1 MSKFYN
7 ETRLWSVTSN
17 SGDMISFVGTPLVKN
32 HVNSCHGNHAFF
44 HSKIEFI
51 FAGKNSLHL
60 NLCILVKQSSNNI
73 Y

>member
-1 MSKFYN
+1 M
-7 ETRLWSVTSN
+7 WSVTSN
-17 SGDMISFVGTPLVKN
+17 SGDMINFVGTSLVKN
-32 HVNSCHGNHAFF
+32 HVNSCHRNHAFF
-44 HSKIEFI
+44 HSKTEFI